1 MKVPCVLAVAYTVL
15 VVVSALETESNRDP
29 RMHRRLVEMKS
40 NNGASDRNKNLRGG
54 TLPKKNSSVLL
65 SSLDEMPVPEPAK
78 IKTSN

>member
-15 VVVSALETESNRDP
+15 VVASALETESNLDP

-40 NNGASDRNKNLRGG
+40 NNGASDRNKNLRRG
-54 TLPKKNSSVLL
+54 TLPKKNSVLL